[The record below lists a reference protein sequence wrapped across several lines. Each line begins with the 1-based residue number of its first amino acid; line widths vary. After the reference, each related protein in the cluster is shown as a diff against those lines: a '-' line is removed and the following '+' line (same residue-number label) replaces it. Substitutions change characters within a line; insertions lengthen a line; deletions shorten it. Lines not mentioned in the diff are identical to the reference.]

1 MAPDGERASSSSSST
16 RTPPIYSL
24 ATTKAVK
31 PGNKTVV
38 PKPSLRINLQQQQ
51 RQRQQQQLRAIRR
64 KRTVAFAVNHERVSQ
79 PTAACVVSTDA
90 APDCGNSSNARCEST
105 RVTVDSKN
113 SINDCLNSTLNRNPT
128 RASPAIRDSSCTFQH
143 QDASGFG
150 EDYHVKDDD
159 TNQREQEGSNAEN
172 GRQNLSIDDKK
183 ALHCTDYI
191 HANKKPKHNN
201 RLVVDV
207 RCAEEAAA
215 AISNDT
221 AQITSSCDGC
231 HSAPVPVT
239 PTFLSP
245 CVNDTHCA
253 TAKNGSKR
261 QPSKKQRSCPD
272 QEKEEGVTSLPIS
285 SSSELPVKISQK
297 PKTKRVRY
305 DMECVPAVDINQ
317 DLWRDISI
325 YYRKQSPSTDSCLPG
340 QRQRHDNE
348 KNLVPSDLLRGSVL
362 WIPSSRQEWEDCLSE
377 MKAVCTS
384 AAFRRWSKSIIKE
397 YENNVNK
404 TNHNSINSSQA
415 KNTSQALGSSQR
427 SSATMTSFH
436 PPLSQYFI
444 KDRVRIDDPL
454 RGYQIRHAEGGWL
467 QGFLVW
473 TNFTVWTLD
482 FRWDSNHPT
491 CGLVHHDTKPEGS
504 FVADDDG
511 TLSSELQALPR
522 GEQDPLDGGI
532 VLKQVAEISLLGGLG
547 CGELL
552 LRKTIEDI
560 RKSKNSDNCKYKYVV
575 LQATKGSRRFYEKMG
590 FVRVGAVCRYR
601 WARYCT
607 NKNGFDKGKK
617 VDTNKAQPMDVDPK
631 FHGYRHWTY
640 TNESSKSLNA
650 HGGPSVMMCL
660 KLDDYG
666 SDKDQHD
673 NGRTVSELLEK
684 HAVDQK
690 PMIQLFGNVANP
702 DNENVAPTRKSQR
715 RSSGCG
721 SFRGQHHEQKDDS
734 SSQRQ
739 SFIGEPEVGE
749 FGTATA
755 ARRTSNRSKRGQ
767 NTSLAN
773 SGYVLY
779 GIEGGQNV
787 DNAATNSK
795 NTTKRKRRSS
805 KTQRNVSSQEK
816 RRSKEH
822 SNQAV
827 VAPLALN
834 ILESTMANDGKSSAT
849 IQLKGYVVPASVMST
864 KTDKEKIPHEVLPL
878 PCGKECHRNEILKE
892 CDEKSIENQSFIL
905 APRQD
910 HKSSQKI
917 KNSLPIANNPSPERT
932 ASAMIPE
939 TEKAAST
946 STGTKETGVLER
958 VAENLINIEI
968 GREGQGDTIEQK
980 QCLVTGMSSITS
992 QTNENKDAVNLR
1004 LNNQTV
1010 SLSLSKDREIKYG
1023 VKASEPLE
1031 EAITKKLTSASSTIQ
1046 KAAKLHKERV
1056 LVNDSV
1062 TSSSNPPALLPRKRL
1077 RQAAKRVVASTLLK
1091 QKVSKQTASDPDY
1104 YNRVVIRR
1112 NVQDYIDRG
1121 CDSRSSKR
1129 RRGND
1134 NSKKGNVRWRYNG
1147 GLMIDHRYEFCYY
1160 FVLDYNE
1167 TKKKM
1172 TIVPMIKDGVFE
1184 KTIESKNKTTSPSFD
1199 EKLLG
1204 RPRYQCNIL
1213 ETDKNWIR
1221 DVSLDAYVVVPE
1233 AMAVFDTPLVA
1244 QEAWD
1249 IGGNAFG
1256 VSYK

>member
-1 MAPDGERASSSSSST
+1 
-16 RTPPIYSL
+16 
-24 ATTKAVK
+24 
-31 PGNKTVV
+31 
-38 PKPSLRINLQQQQ
+38 
-51 RQRQQQQLRAIRR
+51 
-64 KRTVAFAVNHERVSQ
+64 
-79 PTAACVVSTDA
+79 
-90 APDCGNSSNARCEST
+90 
-105 RVTVDSKN
+105 VDSKN
-113 SINDCLNSTLNRNPT
+113 SLNDCFNFTLNRNPT

-150 EDYHVKDDD
+150 EDYHVKDD
-159 TNQREQEGSNAEN
+159 TIPREREGSNAEN
-172 GRQNLSIDDKK
+172 GRQNLSIDEKK
-183 ALHCTDYI
+183 TLHCANYI
-191 HANKKPKHNN
+191 HTKKKPKHNN
-201 RLVVDV
+201 RLLVDV

-221 AQITSSCDGC
+221 AQVTSSCDGC

-245 CVNDTHCA
+245 CVKDTNGA
-253 TAKNGSKR
+253 TANNGSKR
-261 QPSKKQRSCPD
+261 QPSKQQRSCPD
-272 QEKEEGVTSLPIS
+272 QEKEDLVTSLPS
-285 SSSELPVKISQK
+285 SSFSSELPVKISQK
-297 PKTKRVRY
+297 SKTKRVRY

-325 YYRKQSPSTDSCLPG
+325 HYRKQLPSTNSYLPG
-340 QRQRHDNE
+340 QRQFHDN
-348 KNLVPSDLLRGSVL
+348 KNNVSPSDLLRGSIL

-384 AAFRRWSKSIIKE
+384 AAFRRWSKTIIKE
-397 YENNVNK
+397 YENNLNK
-404 TNHNSINSSQA
+404 INHNSISSSQA
-415 KNTSQALGSSQR
+415 KDTSQTLGSSQR
-427 SSATMTSFH
+427 LSTTMASFH
-436 PPLSQYFI
+436 APLSQYFI

-491 CGLVHHDTKPEGS
+491 CGLVHRDVKRETS

-522 GEQDPLDGGI
+522 GEQDPLDGGL

-607 NKNGFDKGKK
+607 NKNGFDKAKK
-617 VDTNKAQPMDVDPK
+617 VDTNKAHPMDVDPK

-666 SDKDQHD
+666 SEKDQHG
-673 NGRTVSELLEK
+673 NGRTVSELLET
-684 HAVDQK
+684 HVVDEK
-690 PMIQLFGNVANP
+690 PMIKLFGNVANP

-721 SFRGQHHEQKDDS
+721 SFRGQQQEQKDDNIS
-734 SSQRQ
+734 RHQ
-739 SFIGEPEVGE
+739 SFNGESQVGG
-749 FGTATA
+749 FATTTA

-767 NTSLAN
+767 NTSLAS

-787 DNAATNSK
+787 ENAATNSK

-827 VAPLALN
+827 VVPLALN
-834 ILESTMANDGKSSAT
+834 ILESTMANEGKSSET
-849 IQLKGYVVPASVMST
+849 IQPKGHVVPASRLSA
-864 KTDKEKIPHEVLPL
+864 KTDKEKISHEVLPL

-892 CDEKSIENQSFIL
+892 CDEKSIENQIISP

-917 KNSLPIANNPSPERT
+917 TNSLPITNNQSPERT
-932 ASAMIPE
+932 ASAM
-939 TEKAAST
+939 TSQMEKVAST
-946 STGTKETGVLER
+946 STGTTEAWVLES
-958 VAENLINIEI
+958 VGENSIKIEI
-968 GREGQGDTIEQK
+968 GREGQQETIEQK

-992 QTNENKDAVNLR
+992 QTNEKKDALNLS
-1004 LNNQTV
+1004 LNNRTF
-1010 SLSLSKDREIKYG
+1010 SLSLSKDREG
-1023 VKASEPLE
+1023 NNRVKTSEPSE
-1031 EAITKKLTSASSTIQ
+1031 VTKKLTSASSTSQ

-1062 TSSSNPPALLPRKRL
+1062 TTSSNPPTLLPRKRL

-1091 QKVSKQTASDPDY
+1091 QKVSRQNSSNPDY

-1112 NVQDYIDRG
+1112 SVQNHIDQG

-1129 RRGND
+1129 RRFND

-1147 GLMIDHRYEFCYY
+1147 GLMVDHRYEYCYY

-1167 TKKKM
+1167 AKKKM
-1172 TIVPMIKDGVFE
+1172 TIVPMIKDGIFE
-1184 KTIESKNKTTSPSFD
+1184 KSIDSKNKTTSPSFD

-1233 AMAVFDTPLVA
+1233 AMAVFDTPIVA

-1249 IGGNAFG
+1249 IRGNAFG
-1256 VSYK
+1256 VSHK